1 MAQISR
7 VKEARRELEELFH
20 REMQKE
26 SRQFDGWD
34 DTNKRE
40 HNDVCNT

>member
-1 MAQISR
+1 MPLHKGEVAQISR

-34 DTNKRE
+34 EDE
-40 HNDVCNT
+40 